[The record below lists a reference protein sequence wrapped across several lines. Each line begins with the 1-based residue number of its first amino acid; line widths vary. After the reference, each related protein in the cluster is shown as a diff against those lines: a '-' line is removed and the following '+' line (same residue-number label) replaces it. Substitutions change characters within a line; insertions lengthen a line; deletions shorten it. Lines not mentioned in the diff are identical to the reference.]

1 MSVPSAR
8 AKLKD
13 TYRVLMN
20 VWAQTHETWD
30 DPVSH
35 ALQERHLEPLDT
47 TIRAALGAMDT
58 IHETLERVR
67 RDCNEEPS

>member
-13 TYRVLMN
+13 TYRVLMT
-20 VWAQTHETWD
+20 VWGQTRETWD
-30 DPVSH
+30 DPVSR
-35 ALQERHLEPLDT
+35 ALQEQHLEPLET

-58 IHETLERVR
+58 IDHL
-67 RDCNEEPS
+67 CLGSASSGA